1 VRPRFYVGF
10 YCSPNAV
17 AIPAN
22 RQIFSLITA
31 RSNKSPH
38 QRTVSRGRPRW
49 IDRHAD
55 LDPRH
60 LRNAEL
66 SMNYRADRV
75 RDRARENVT
84 LSKPARS
91 LARSLAVTHKS
102 IKTPPPKATPTGI
115 SRSPPLHRIPFGEV
129 STGEIRCICPIFYYH
144 PSLLAPLGE
153 RVRSC
158 LARGT

>member
-38 QRTVSRGRPRW
+38 QRTVSRGRPHW

-102 IKTPPPKATPTGI
+102 IKTPPPQGYPNRDIPLPSPSPNTI
-115 SRSPPLHRIPFGEV
+115 WRSFHG
-129 STGEIRCICPIFYYH
+129 
-144 PSLLAPLGE
+144 
-153 RVRSC
+153 
-158 LARGT
+158 